1 MTDDSAR
8 RMIVTM
14 RRPRFAGLALA
25 AAVVAAAIVA
35 VVAAAIVDVALLSAR
50 QRPSGVGV
58 LEEHPA
64 IQYATR
70 PTTDRVAKLNQSLAQ
85 HGLPGQRAE
94 GAADRP
100 FQRDERTGHLM
111 SVLDALGVP
120 VESQLLVF
128 SKTGV
133 QRDYTS
139 PHNPR
144 ALFFNESV
152 VVGYVPGAPL
162 IEIASLDPQQAVI
175 FYTVDQS
182 APAPAFVRGRSCL
195 SCHVSASTLDVPGL
209 ITRSNTVSDDGTP
222 LPRLG
227 SNDVDHQTPHP
238 DRWGGWYVT
247 SEGAPPPYSQ
257 RAHGGNITYSP
268 RGDTSNQVFT
278 DWLISSPETRGY
290 PSASSDIVSLLVFDH
305 QAHAINL
312 MSRLNWEARVAASEG
327 REAASS
333 GNVRRLAIE
342 LADYLLFAGE
352 APAPVPLTPRAGF
365 AARLE
370 RATPRDRQGRSF
382 GQLLLTTRL
391 FRYPC
396 SYLVYSE
403 AFDGLPAAV
412 KTAIYTRMIDT
423 LSGDASSRLRVSA
436 DDRRAILEILR
447 ETKRDFPR

>member
-1 MTDDSAR
+1 MTRACS
-8 RMIVTM
+8 IG
-14 RRPRFAGLALA
+14 PALIA
-25 AAVVAAAIVA
+25 IAVGAVIGSVA
-35 VVAAAIVDVALLSAR
+35 SAR
-50 QRPSGVGV
+50 QQSSWVGV

-70 PTTDRVAKLNQSLAQ
+70 PTTDRVARLIQSAPR
-85 HGLPGQRAE
+85 GGPSF
-94 GAADRP
+94 P
-100 FQRDERTGHLM
+100 RDPRTGHLRN
-111 SVLDALGVP
+111 VLDALGVP

-133 QRDYTS
+133 QRAYTS

-144 ALFFNESV
+144 ALFFNESL

-162 IEIASLDPQQAVI
+162 LEIASLDPQQAVI
-175 FYTVDQS
+175 FYTVDQT

-209 ITRSNTVSDDGTP
+209 IARSNIVADDGTP

-227 SNDVDHQTPHP
+227 SNDVNHGTPHP

-257 RAHGGNITYSP
+257 RAHGGNITFSP

-278 DWLISSPETRGY
+278 DWLTSSPETRGY
-290 PSASSDIVSLLVFDH
+290 PSANSDIVSLLVFDH
-305 QAHAINL
+305 QARAINL
-312 MSRLNWEARVAASEG
+312 MIRLNWEARVAGEG
-327 REAASS
+327 RQPAPDT
-333 GNVRRLAIE
+333 VRRLAIE

-365 AARLE
+365 ADRLART
-370 RATPRDRQGRSF
+370 TPKDRQGRSF

-396 SYLVYSE
+396 SYMVYSE
-403 AFDGLPAAV
+403 AFDGLPGTVKAAV
-412 KTAIYTRMIDT
+412 YARMLET
-423 LSGDASSRLRVSA
+423 LSRYEGAGARVRISA

-447 ETKRDFPR
+447 ETKPDFPAR

>member
-14 RRPRFAGLALA
+14 RRARFAGLALTG
-25 AAVVAAAIVA
+25 VVVT
-35 VVAAAIVDVALLSAR
+35 AAIVDVALVSGR
-50 QRPSGVGV
+50 QQAPWVGV

-64 IQYATR
+64 IQYARR

-85 HGLPGQRAE
+85 HGLSRQSAE
-94 GAADRP
+94 GAAADRS
-100 FQRDERTGHLM
+100 FHRDERTGHLM

-133 QRDYTS
+133 QRAYTS

-144 ALFFNESV
+144 ALFFNESI

-162 IEIASLDPQQAVI
+162 IEIASVDPQQAVI
-175 FYTVDQS
+175 FYTVDQT
-182 APAPAFVRGRSCL
+182 APVPAFVRASSCL

-209 ITRSNTVSDDGTP
+209 ITRSNIVADDGTL

-227 SNDVDHQTPHP
+227 SNDVNHQTPHP

-257 RAHGGNITYSP
+257 RAHGGNITFSP

-278 DWLISSPETRGY
+278 DWLTSSPETRGY
-290 PSASSDIVSLLVFDH
+290 PSANSDIVSLLVFDH

-327 REAASS
+327 REAAS
-333 GNVRRLAIE
+333 GNVRRLATE
-342 LADYLLFAGE
+342 LADYLLFTGE
-352 APAPVPLTPRAGF
+352 APAPVPLTPRPGF

-370 RATPRDRQGRSF
+370 RTTPKDRQGRSF

-396 SYLVYSE
+396 SYMVYSE

-423 LSGDASSRLRVSA
+423 LSSDAASSRLRVSS

-447 ETKRDFPR
+447 DTKADFPSL